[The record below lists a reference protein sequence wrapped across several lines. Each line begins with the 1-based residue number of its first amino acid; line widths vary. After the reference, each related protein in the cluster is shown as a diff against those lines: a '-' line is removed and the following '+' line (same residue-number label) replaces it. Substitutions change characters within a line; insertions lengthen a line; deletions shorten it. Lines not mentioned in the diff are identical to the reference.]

1 MQRLSTELGLCWTE
15 TLEPRSARG
24 EPEPAELPAAVRSI
38 DGGFD
43 CIPKLS
49 LFEGLAIS
57 SHFFIFF
64 FSSSFS
70 SLS

>member
-24 EPEPAELPAAVRSI
+24 EPEPAELPAVRSI

-43 CIPKLS
+43 GIPKSS
-49 LFEGLAIS
+49 LFEGRAIS
-57 SHFFIFF
+57 SLF
-64 FSSSFS
+64 
-70 SLS
+70 

>member
-24 EPEPAELPAAVRSI
+24 EPETAELPAAARSI
-38 DGGFD
+38 DGGVD
-43 CIPKLS
+43 RMREVS
-49 LFEGLAIS
+49 LFEGGTLVV
-57 SHFFIFF
+57 IFYF
-64 FSSSFS
+64 LLQFAFS